1 MSEGSRKRLE
11 ILRAFYLPDY
21 IRYKAVAFSNTKYN
35 DPFVGLPVWF
45 DDMERLLPFYVIKQT
60 SNYKLHRK

>member
-1 MSEGSRKRLE
+1 MPTMMSEGSRKRLE

-35 DPFVGLPVWF
+35 DPFVGLPV
-45 DDMERLLPFYVIKQT
+45 
-60 SNYKLHRK
+60 